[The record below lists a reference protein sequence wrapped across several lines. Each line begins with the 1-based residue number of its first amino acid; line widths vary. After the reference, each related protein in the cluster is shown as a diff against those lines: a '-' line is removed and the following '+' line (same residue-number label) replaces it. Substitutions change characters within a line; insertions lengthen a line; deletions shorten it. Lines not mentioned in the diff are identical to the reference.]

1 MLKVAE
7 DNADVPDTLEI
18 GLIPKSSKG
27 PFPGVFLF
35 STPSRMIRPV
45 TNLRSKSRELIG
57 SFEQV
62 RTNQQKR
69 KKLKKIKKIK
79 KKIKKILK
87 IKEKIR
93 GKNFFKKVP
102 KVCA

>member
-62 RTNQQKR
+62 RTTNNQQKNN
-69 KKLKKIKKIK
+69 KIKKEQKLKK
-79 KKIKKILK
+79 
-87 IKEKIR
+87 KER
-93 GKNFFKKVP
+93 REGKN
-102 KVCA
+102 